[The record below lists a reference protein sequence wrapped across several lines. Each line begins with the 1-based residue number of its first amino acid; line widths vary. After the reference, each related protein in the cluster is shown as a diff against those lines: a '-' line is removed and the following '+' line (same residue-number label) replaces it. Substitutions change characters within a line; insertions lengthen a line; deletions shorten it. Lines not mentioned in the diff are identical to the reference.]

1 YQGRELSFLFGWI
14 DPGFIRYS
22 ARLGWIHLFSVTH
35 LVGLCAL
42 AVLLWRALTRIFPA
56 LTRNHAGLVVV
67 LLLTTPTAIFSGYY
81 YRPAKI
87 LAAFFLAAVL
97 AVIAKMREEG
107 WALRP
112 VSLISLFVA
121 ATLMGMS
128 DRLGIY
134 MLLLILIVIPFARR
148 FDRASSAIGVTL
160 LAALFMNAVWSAA
173 IGPHL
178 SQVADG

>member
-1 YQGRELSFLFGWI
+1 MLRGGYAHYEGQFFLVNYLDARDLFSKIFSAHFNEWDCYQGRELSFLFGWI
-14 DPGFIRYS
+14 DAGFIRYS

-35 LVGLCAL
+35 FVGLFAL

-112 VSLISLFVA
+112 VSLI
-121 ATLMGMS
+121 
-128 DRLGIY
+128 
-134 MLLLILIVIPFARR
+134 
-148 FDRASSAIGVTL
+148 
-160 LAALFMNAVWSAA
+160 
-173 IGPHL
+173 
-178 SQVADG
+178 